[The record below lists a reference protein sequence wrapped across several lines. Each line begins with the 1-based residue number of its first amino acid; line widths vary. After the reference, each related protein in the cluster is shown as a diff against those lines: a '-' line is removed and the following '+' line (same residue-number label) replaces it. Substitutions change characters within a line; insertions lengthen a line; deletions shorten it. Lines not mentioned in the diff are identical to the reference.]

1 MGSGIEATAVLV
13 VTVLCLRWLNSI
25 IWPDR
30 RQAILKMC
38 AIPRDWRAGTG
49 VTRKALA
56 ARSGIRFYLRDLR
69 LEEVVACLDAHP
81 ELIAEWET
89 DIADRR
95 GPGGWSYGET
105 VGGYEL
111 GEVGAGMRFTCMAR
125 FRDRSEV
132 CAVFVLLWTAVW
144 LGADFPAAQQALQG
158 PPLRGAP

>member
-1 MGSGIEATAVLV
+1 MDAGAGASVVLV
-13 VTVLCLRWLNSI
+13 ATVLCLGWLNAFLR
-25 IWPDR
+25 PDR

-69 LEEVVACLDAHP
+69 LQEVMDCLDAHP

-105 VGGYEL
+105 AGGYEL
-111 GEVGAGMRFTCMAR
+111 GEVGAGMCFTCVAR

-132 CAVFVLLWTAVW
+132 CAVFVLLGTAAW